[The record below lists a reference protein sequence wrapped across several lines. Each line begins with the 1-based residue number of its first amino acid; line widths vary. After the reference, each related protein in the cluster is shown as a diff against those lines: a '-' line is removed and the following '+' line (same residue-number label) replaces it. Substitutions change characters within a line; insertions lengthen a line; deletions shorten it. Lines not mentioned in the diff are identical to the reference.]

1 MIGIKQGERYNEK
14 SINERHRDHAMFIAY
29 APAEAPRIALA
40 VLVENTGTGGST
52 AAPIARQVFDH
63 FLLGQSPESTS
74 TKSAELTES
83 VADHVHEHLQ
93 EMESEDE
100 EILFHTL
107 YRRLSFSRN
116 SHIDVGRTHC
126 AL

>member
-1 MIGIKQGERYNEK
+1 MSKTSPIMYMGNARRLICCNGILAT
-14 SINERHRDHAMFIAY
+14 DHITTKATNI
-29 APAEAPRIALA
+29 L
-40 VLVENTGTGGST
+40 T
-52 AAPIARQVFDH
+52 IARQVFDH

-100 EILFHTL
+100 EIIFH
-107 YRRLSFSRN
+107 
-116 SHIDVGRTHC
+116 
-126 AL
+126 